1 MTASQ
6 QIDKQIQ
13 EAGGWK
19 AELMTKFRKLIHE
32 ADPEIEEQW
41 KWDVGVYAHGGMI
54 CALAS
59 FKDHVKLNFFNGA
72 KLEDPEKLFNAG
84 LESKKS
90 RAIDFKEGERIDEKA
105 IKSLIISAIS

>member
-1 MTASQ
+1 MTPSE

-19 AELMTKFRKLIHE
+19 TDLMTKLRKLIHE

-41 KWDVGVYAHGGMI
+41 KWDVGVYVHGGMI

-90 RAIDFKEGERIDEKA
+90 RAIDFKEGEQVNEQA
-105 IKSLIISAIS
+105 VKSLIQASI